1 MQTSREDTFNVMIL
15 TLGITL
21 IVAICSIAALWF
33 MTKSPYLD
41 SYFTLQAFFDFQ
53 NIEAST
59 DLAAIAFS
67 STTGGLISILIIVIV
82 DNLSRILIV
91 SFIIAAVMDFLNY
104 ANVEGLI
111 NDLKSKGLKN
121 HVIVCGYNEIAERL
135 IKRFDAQKTRY
146 IVIVSKGTREAEL
159 NERKILNIVGDF
171 TEEPVLRNAR
181 VENAQAIV
189 FISENDVDNIVGS
202 LVARRLNPKIKIM
215 SRLGDDSIRKR
226 VYGIGMD
233 MAVIPEYLAGL
244 EMGEFVS
251 KAYGD

>member
-21 IVAICSIAALWF
+21 VVVICSIIALWF
-33 MTKSPYLD
+33 LTKNLYLD
-41 SYFTLQAFFDFQ
+41 SYFTLQSFFDIQ

-59 DLAAIAFS
+59 ELAAIAFTMS
-67 STTGGLISILIIVIV
+67 MGGLISILIIVIV

-91 SFIIAAVMDFLNY
+91 SFIIAAVIDFLNY

-111 NDLKSKGLKN
+111 NDFKSRGLRN
-121 HVIVCGYNEIAERL
+121 HVILCGYNEIAERL
-135 IKRFDAQKTRY
+135 IKRFDAQKTKY
-146 IVIVSKGTREAEL
+146 IVIVPKGTRETEL
-159 NERKILNIVGDF
+159 NERKILNILGDF
-171 TEEPVLRNAR
+171 TEEPVLKNAR
-181 VENAQAIV
+181 VEDAQAIV

-202 LVARRLNPKIKIM
+202 LVARRLNPRIKIM
-215 SRLGDDSIRKR
+215 SRLGEDSIRKR

-233 MAVIPEYLAGL
+233 MAVIPEHLAGL

-251 KAYGD
+251 KAYGA